1 MNATGA
7 RLIIRLGSEQQEE
20 HVLSGGTTV
29 LGREAINDIV
39 LHDPEVSRRHAQI
52 TYQGG
57 RYFIEDLGST
67 NGTFINNQRISVPT
81 WLNNGDLIEMGESLS
96 ITFQSIETDL
106 DKTVVKPELT
116 RDPDKTVADVEAI
129 PGAQAAVTTPP
140 TQFEPP
146 FPAAGYGAASQQI
159 ETGEYKGTQESLPP
173 PPASSKNRNRFL
185 IGCGCLVI
193 LLVIACGASVFLLD
207 ALAPDILYC
216 DLGGPIFNA
225 LGVSLACP

>member
-7 RLIIRLGSEQQEE
+7 RLIIRHGTAREEE
-20 HVLSGGTTV
+20 HELTGGSTV

-39 LHDPEVSRRHAQI
+39 LHDPEVSRRHIRI

-67 NGTFINNQRISVPT
+67 NGTFVNNRRISVPT

-96 ITFQSIETDL
+96 ITFQSTQTAMDET
-106 DKTVVKPELT
+106 VIKPELT

-129 PGAQAAVTTPP
+129 PGVQAGVARPRSQYESPP
-140 TQFEPP
+140 
-146 FPAAGYGAASQQI
+146 PATIYEDAFQQVENGGY
-159 ETGEYKGTQESLPP
+159 TGTQESLPP
-173 PPASSKNRNRFL
+173 PPASTRNRNRFL

-193 LLVIACGASVFLLD
+193 LLVIACAAGVFLLD
-207 ALAPDILYC
+207 ALAPDFLYC
-216 DLGGPIFNA
+216 DLGGPIFNV
-225 LGVSLACP
+225 LGVSMACP